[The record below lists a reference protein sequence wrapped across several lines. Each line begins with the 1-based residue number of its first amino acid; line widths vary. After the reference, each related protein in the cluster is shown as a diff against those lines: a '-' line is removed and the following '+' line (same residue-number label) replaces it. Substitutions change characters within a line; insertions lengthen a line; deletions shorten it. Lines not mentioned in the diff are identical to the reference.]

1 MEIASSSSSGVDLAE
16 SADMLFGESAVVSG
30 DDNEDAEAASN
41 AALPPDEL
49 RAAERVVAKQIM
61 DRREE
66 DWALQKR

>member
-1 MEIASSSSSGVDLAE
+1 M
-16 SADMLFGESAVVSG
+16 FGESAVVSG